1 MRKLSIFDDGARV
14 ATITSIGNGSILIF
28 GITASI
34 WRQMNRLVNCT
45 HYPVGKDKPNFLD
58 HVAEKAHEYN
68 YSTELVDE

>member
-34 WRQMNRLVNCT
+34 WRRMNRLVNCT
-45 HYPVGKDKPNFLD
+45 WYPVAKDNATFLK

>member
-28 GITASI
+28 GVTSTI

-45 HYPVGKDKPNFLD
+45 HYPVAKDSSTFLN
-58 HVAEKAHEYN
+58 HVAKKAHEYN